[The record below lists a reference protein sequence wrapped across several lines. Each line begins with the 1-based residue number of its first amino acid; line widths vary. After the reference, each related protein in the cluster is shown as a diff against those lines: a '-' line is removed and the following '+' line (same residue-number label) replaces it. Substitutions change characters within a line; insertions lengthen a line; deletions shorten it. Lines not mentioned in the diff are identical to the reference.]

1 MRCRGH
7 KGDQKILD
15 EAEDEDYRT
24 MERKNTGK
32 MAHTEAGDHWFV
44 EEAVFQMVH
53 FQVPC

>member
-1 MRCRGH
+1 M
-7 KGDQKILD
+7 D